1 MTASAK
7 VAAGARSVSAT
18 IAHGLVALTHNG
30 FALVG
35 LLVAF
40 AALTLF
46 SRDDLRNSGEE
57 HLRHWLQA
65 RQTAKADE
73 PLDVLANG
81 EATAIAAIDRATAT
95 NPRDLPKNQAA
106 VAFWL
111 SKKYRVAPEPLAVLV
126 AEAYQVGKET
136 KLDPTLILAI
146 MAVESSFNP
155 FAQSSVGAQGLMQV
169 MTKVHTDK
177 YENFGG
183 HFAAFDPVTNLRVGV
198 KVLQE
203 CIARAGSVEAGLRY
217 YVGAAN
223 LPDDGGYA
231 AKVMAEHF
239 RLRQVAGGRSSAMP
253 TTPPPTLSTQAP
265 AQVIPVVAPPSTAPA
280 GNDKVALLSGL

>member
-81 EATAIAAIDRATAT
+81 EATAIAVISQP
-95 NPRDLPKNQAA
+95 NGSLW
-106 VAFWL
+106 VEGL
-111 SKKYRVAPEPLAVLV
+111 SRELASL
-126 AEAYQVGKET
+126 E
-136 KLDPTLILAI
+136 I
-146 MAVESSFNP
+146 
-155 FAQSSVGAQGLMQV
+155 
-169 MTKVHTDK
+169 
-177 YENFGG
+177 
-183 HFAAFDPVTNLRVGV
+183 R
-198 KVLQE
+198 
-203 CIARAGSVEAGLRY
+203 
-217 YVGAAN
+217 
-223 LPDDGGYA
+223 
-231 AKVMAEHF
+231 
-239 RLRQVAGGRSSAMP
+239 RSSSCPNGRPAYLGSAP
-253 TTPPPTLSTQAP
+253 TSLSQRVSRRVRSADDP
-265 AQVIPVVAPPSTAPA
+265 YLAKS
-280 GNDKVALLSGL
+280 